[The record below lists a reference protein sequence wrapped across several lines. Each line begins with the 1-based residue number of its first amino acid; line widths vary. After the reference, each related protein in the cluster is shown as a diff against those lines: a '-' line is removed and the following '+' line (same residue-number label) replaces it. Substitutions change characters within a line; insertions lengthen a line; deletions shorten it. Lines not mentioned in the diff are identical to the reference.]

1 MLTKSR
7 SFLLAASLIAAPVA
21 VAMAQS
27 ANETGKSGTSEAMGS
42 HSGTTSNYG
51 TKNRHKAGATGTGTV
66 VPGSTSTLH
75 GSSAGKSQQKQGTIG
90 RQ

>member
-1 MLTKSR
+1 MFTKSR
-7 SFLLAASLIAAPVA
+7 SLLLAASLIAAPMA

-27 ANETGKSGTSEAMGS
+27 TNSTESKGTHSDSTRPYGKR
-42 HSGTTSNYG
+42 NI
-51 TKNRHKAGATGTGTV
+51 HKEGATGTGTV

-75 GSSAGKSQQKQGTIG
+75 GASAGKSQQKKGTIG